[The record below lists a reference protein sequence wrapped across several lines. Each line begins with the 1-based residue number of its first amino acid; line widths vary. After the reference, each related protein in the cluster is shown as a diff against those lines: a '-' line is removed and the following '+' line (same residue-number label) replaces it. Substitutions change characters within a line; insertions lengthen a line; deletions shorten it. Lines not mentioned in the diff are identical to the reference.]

1 MNIKRILLIMTA
13 AMLCVML
20 CGCGLIFGGLR
31 SLSGSNQPQ
40 PTVETDYEAAA
51 ALNSVTALLDES
63 APAPEAAVTEGDA
76 VAELIYTQAT
86 YSVLSAD
93 GSSCTLSVSAPDV
106 AAIYY
111 SALDETNAAGTVVG
125 DPESGAALQDAVL
138 ASMRSAL
145 ESGGFTMRTCE
156 VVVPIEN
163 GQAVLTYELA
173 DALYGGLLTLCD
185 ELTAQYVN
193 GGEANE

>member
-63 APAPEAAVTEGDA
+63 APAPETAVTEGDA
-76 VAELIYTQAT
+76 VSELIYTQAT

-111 SALDETNAAGTVVG
+111 SALNETNAAGAVIG

-138 ASMRSAL
+138 KSMRSAL
-145 ESGGFTMRTCE
+145 ESGSFTMRTCE